1 MLHAVCPQVWGDL
14 VSTRRRA
21 AVFLDNL
28 DAVCGATNRRTWIA
42 KWIKIGDTH
51 CFLCD
56 LNLSKGAS
64 AEAAE
69 AWLSALT
76 AFEVAR
82 RLLDE
87 NDQQSEEVSARV
99 ESVILRFGPCLEQ
112 KLEEIQI
119 AGCDETECSAYFLPA
134 GGPNL
139 CSPPVICISR
149 EEETRATLLG
159 RLLPAVIGRSI
170 SVLIVSHEDVTKHGH
185 SETFLSCCLDFLSS
199 RLGVDDTRVG
209 VYGEGLSAVLATDFA
224 TSDERVAAAVCDGG
238 LWSWA
243 RNLASVGWMTRS
255 PSKLHEDALSVRR
268 SRLARQMGCPVLVV
282 AGGRGTVSVSEAIKL
297 QAECRASCIDLE
309 VMVARMVR
317 APVGEI
323 ENFVSSDDYIFG
335 WLEHKLAAFQGNQH

>member
-1 MLHAVCPQVWGDL
+1 MLHAACPQVRGDL

-28 DAVCGATNRRTWIA
+28 DAVCGATNRQTWIA

-56 LNLSKGAS
+56 LNLNKGAS

-87 NDQQSEEVSARV
+87 NDQQSEEISARV

-112 KLEEIQI
+112 III

-134 GGPNL
+134 GGPDL
-139 CSPPVICISR
+139 RSPAVICISR

-159 RLLPAVIGRSI
+159 RLLPAVIGRPI
-170 SVLIVSHEDVTKHGH
+170 SVLIVSHEDVTKHGQ
-185 SETFLSCCLDFLSS
+185 SETFLSCCLDYLSA

-209 VYGEGLSAVLATDFA
+209 VYGEGLSAALATDFA
-224 TSDERVAAAVCDGG
+224 TSDGRVAAAVCDGG

-255 PSKLHEDALSVRR
+255 PSKLGENALSARR

-297 QAECRASCIDLE
+297 QAECRASYIDLE
-309 VMVARMVR
+309 VTVARMVR

-335 WLEHKLAAFQGNQH
+335 WLEHKLAAVQCNQH